1 MEKRYNKAETVA
13 IMDSSELKMFSSHR
27 RDGPTVKRAYLKK
40 NKEFKTNNSPK
51 TGLDVSGNP
60 MTYEQGI
67 ERRM

>member
-40 NKEFKTNNSPK
+40 KQRVQNQQFP
-51 TGLDVSGNP
+51 
-60 MTYEQGI
+60 
-67 ERRM
+67 

>member
-40 NKEFKTNNSPK
+40 TKSSKPTIPLK
-51 TGLDVSGNP
+51 P
-60 MTYEQGI
+60 A
-67 ERRM
+67 